1 MSKLKTLSAAVIL
14 CAAVATPVFAQP
26 IHHSRI
32 HVRHFRGAYNQMT
45 EPFATTRTDG
55 RWSAEESQFDRS
67 FPGGADPSN
76 NPAP

>member
-14 CAAVATPVFAQP
+14 CAAIATPVFAQP

-32 HVRHFRGAYNQMT
+32 HVRHFGNAYNQMT
-45 EPFATTRTDG
+45 EPFAVTRTDG

-76 NPAP
+76 NPGP